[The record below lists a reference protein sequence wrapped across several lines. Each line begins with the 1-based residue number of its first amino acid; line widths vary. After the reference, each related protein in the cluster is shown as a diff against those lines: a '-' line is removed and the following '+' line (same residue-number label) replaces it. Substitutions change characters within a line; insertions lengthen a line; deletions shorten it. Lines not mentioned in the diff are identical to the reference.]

1 MKQKIENSFWW
12 IFQTI
17 GLSVLVALIPW
28 LLGLVGEIINGIN
41 VYVDRFF
48 DLSWG
53 IKIPVYL
60 FLGVCLRL
68 WLANKYPEKWHKN
81 YAKD

>member
-17 GLSVLVALIPW
+17 GLSVLVGLIPGI
-28 LLGLVGEIINGIN
+28 LGLTGEIINGIN
-41 VYVDRFF
+41 KYVDIFF

-60 FLGVCLRL
+60 FLGLCLKF
-68 WLANKYPEKWHKN
+68 WLANKYPQQWNQKKWN
-81 YAKD
+81 